1 MFESGLTPTPPPRF
15 HKWRSLEEF
24 EIFMALWIALLKEMI
39 EECEH
44 MDIGQVRREGQNKED
59 KWHT

>member
-1 MFESGLTPTPPPRF
+1 MFESGSNQTPPPPRF

-44 MDIGQVRREGQNKED
+44 MEKGKED
-59 KWHT
+59 GCFSEDM

>member
-1 MFESGLTPTPPPRF
+1 
-15 HKWRSLEEF
+15 LEEF